1 MSDGR
6 TVMNSGMGMR
16 STAKSSGLCAMA
28 RVLWVAAAFV
38 GASAGA
44 AFSAE
49 TGEGLLKQQFGANKN
64 QPLLLQADQ
73 MVYDRQNNRVVAK
86 GNIEIYY
93 NNYVL
98 LADEII
104 YDQGNNTLTA
114 SGNVRIK
121 EPDGSVV
128 NADKITLTDNFR
140 DGFIQTLKVVTK
152 DDARISAANAK
163 RIDGETTEFEN
174 GQFTPCKA
182 CEKNPEAPPI
192 WRIKATKIIH
202 KKAEQNIYYE
212 NAKLEFFGVPIVY
225 VPYFYHADPTVKRRS
240 GFLTP
245 AYGNSTELG
254 FTTEIPYYYAFSPSY
269 DLTVTPVVTTEAGF
283 LIKADWRQKLDT
295 GSYRIRVSGVYDDT
309 PNEFIDEEFRGSIDT
324 KGEFAL
330 GSFWKWGWDGIIESD
345 DTFRRFYKID
355 NIFATDRI
363 SQVYLTGQSEKN
375 YFSARMYHFGG
386 LTFEETKEADS
397 TVHPVID
404 YNYIFNDPVIGGE
417 LSFNANALSLTRED
431 GADTH
436 RVVAE
441 STWRKS
447 FTDPIGQVITPF
459 VYARGDLYRVS
470 SFTDPISDETE
481 DGDTIARGTAAAGVE
496 YRYPFV
502 KHTAAASHT
511 LEPIAQI
518 IARPGANDQESVPN
532 EDANSLIFD
541 DTLLFDID
549 KFSGYDRLETGTRAN
564 VGAQYSFQT
573 NSGWSVRTLAGQSY
587 QVAGQNAYSA
597 DTGLSETASDYV
609 TGFYVNTPQ
618 NLRFISQSR
627 FDQKDLELKRQDVQV
642 VAALGPLYGAASYVD
657 AKAQPTLGFDEDR
670 EEFSGLAAVRL
681 SEFWTLFADV
691 RYDLAEDQFIR
702 DSVGIRYADECF
714 VLSVTYAQQF
724 IEDGD
729 IKPDESVLVR
739 FELKG
744 VGSSSETTD
753 SIGEISP
760 EASLIK

>member
-1 MSDGR
+1 
-6 TVMNSGMGMR
+6 MNSGIGMR
-16 STAKSSGLCAMA
+16 LTEKSSGLYTAA
-28 RVLWVAAAFV
+28 RILGV
-38 GASAGA
+38 ASAVLVASIGA
-44 AFSAE
+44 AFAAE

-152 DDARISAANAK
+152 DDARISAENAK

-182 CEKNPEAPPI
+182 CEKNPDAAPI

-202 KKAEQNIYYE
+202 KKEEQNIYYE
-212 NAKLEFFGVPIVY
+212 NAKLEFFGVPLVY

-245 AYGNSTELG
+245 TYSNSTELG
-254 FTTEIPYYYAFSPSY
+254 FTAEIPYYYAFSPSY

-283 LIKADWRQKLDT
+283 LLKADWRHKLDT
-295 GSYRIRVSGVYDDT
+295 GSYRIRVSGVYDDS

-324 KGEFAL
+324 KGEFSL

-386 LTFEETKEADS
+386 LTFKETNEADS

-459 VYARGDLYRVS
+459 VYARGDIYRVS
-470 SFTDPISDETE
+470 SFTDPISTE
-481 DGDTIARGTAAAGVE
+481 DSDGDTIARGTAAAGVE

-511 LEPIAQI
+511 IEPIAQV
-518 IARPGANDQESVPN
+518 IARPGVNDQEAVPN

-587 QVAGQNAYSA
+587 QVAGQNAYSN
-597 DTGLSETASDYV
+597 DTGLGETASDYV

-627 FDQKDLELKRQDVQV
+627 FDQKDLELQRQDIQV
-642 VAALGPLYGAASYVD
+642 VASVGPLYGAASYVD
-657 AKAQPTLGFDEDR
+657 AKAQPELGFNDDR
-670 EEFSGLAAVRL
+670 EEFSGLAALRL

-691 RYDLAEDQFIR
+691 RYDIADDQFIR

>member
-1 MSDGR
+1 
-6 TVMNSGMGMR
+6 MR
-16 STAKSSGLCAMA
+16 LTEKSSGLYTAA
-28 RVLWVAAAFV
+28 RILGV
-38 GASAGA
+38 ASAVLVASIGA
-44 AFSAE
+44 AFAAE

-152 DDARISAANAK
+152 DDARISAENAK

-182 CEKNPEAPPI
+182 CEKNPDAAPI

-202 KKAEQNIYYE
+202 KKEEQNIYYE
-212 NAKLEFFGVPIVY
+212 NAKLEFFGVPLVY

-245 AYGNSTELG
+245 TYSNSTELG
-254 FTTEIPYYYAFSPSY
+254 FTAEIPYYYAFSPSY

-283 LIKADWRQKLDT
+283 LLKADWRHKLDT
-295 GSYRIRVSGVYDDT
+295 GSYRIRVSGVYDDS

-324 KGEFAL
+324 KGEFSL

-386 LTFEETKEADS
+386 LTFKETNEADS

-459 VYARGDLYRVS
+459 VYARGDIYRVS
-470 SFTDPISDETE
+470 SFTDPISTE
-481 DGDTIARGTAAAGVE
+481 DSDGDTIARGTAAAGVE

-511 LEPIAQI
+511 IEPIAQV
-518 IARPGANDQESVPN
+518 IARPGVNDQEAVPN

-587 QVAGQNAYSA
+587 QVAGQNAYSN
-597 DTGLSETASDYV
+597 DTGLGETASDYV

-627 FDQKDLELKRQDVQV
+627 FDQKDLELQRQDIQV
-642 VAALGPLYGAASYVD
+642 VASVGPLYGAASYVD
-657 AKAQPTLGFDEDR
+657 AKAQPELGFNDDR
-670 EEFSGLAAVRL
+670 EEFSGLAALRL

-691 RYDLAEDQFIR
+691 RYDIADDQFIR

>member
-1 MSDGR
+1 MISTVKAVSFGFLLTAAWTLVMS
-6 TVMNSGMGMR
+6 
-16 STAKSSGLCAMA
+16 
-28 RVLWVAAAFV
+28 AASV
-38 GASAGA
+38 SPSAA
-44 AFSAE
+44 Q
-49 TGEGLLKQQFGANKN
+49 TGDNLFKQQFGSGKN

-73 MVYDRQNNRVVAK
+73 MIYDRQSDRVIAK

-98 LADEII
+98 LADEIV
-104 YDQGNNTLTA
+104 YDQRTNELTA
-114 SGNVRIK
+114 LGNVRIK

-140 DGFIQTLKVVTK
+140 DGFIQTLRVVTK
-152 DDARISAANAK
+152 DDARISAANAR
-163 RIDGETTEFEN
+163 RIDGETTEFDN
-174 GQFTPCKA
+174 AQYTPCKA
-182 CEKNPEAPPI
+182 CKENPEAAPI

-202 KKAEQNIYYE
+202 KKAEQNVYYE
-212 NAKLEFFGVPIVY
+212 DARLEFFGVPLVY
-225 VPYFYHADPTVKRRS
+225 VPYFYHPDPAVKRRS

-245 AYGNSTELG
+245 SFGHSNELG
-254 FTTEIPYYYAFSPSY
+254 FTTEVPYYYAFSPSY
-269 DLTVTPVVTTEAGF
+269 DLTLTPVVTTEAGF
-283 LIKADWRQKLDT
+283 LLKGEWRHRLET
-295 GSYRIRVSGVYDDT
+295 GQYRIRVSGAYDDS
-309 PNEFIDEEFRGSIDT
+309 PNEFVDDEFRGSIDT

-330 GSFWKWGWDGIIESD
+330 GSFWKWGWDGTVETD
-345 DTFRRFYKID
+345 ETFRRYYKID
-355 NIFATDRI
+355 GVYATDRV
-363 SQVYLTGQSEKN
+363 SQVYLTGQSERN

-386 LTFEETKEADS
+386 LTFRETDEADS

-404 YNYIFNDPVIGGE
+404 YNYIFNDPVVGGE
-417 LSFNANALSLTRED
+417 LSFNANVLSLTRDD

-436 RVVAE
+436 RLVAE
-441 STWRKS
+441 TQWRKS

-459 VYARGDLYRVS
+459 LYARGDLYRVS
-470 SFTDPISDETE
+470 SFTDPVSLNSE

-502 KHTAAASHT
+502 KHTATASHT
-511 LEPIAQI
+511 VEPIAQI
-518 IARPGANDQESVPN
+518 IARPGVNDQEEVPN
-532 EDANSLIFD
+532 EDANSFVFD

-564 VGAQYSFQT
+564 IGVQYSFQNNT
-573 NSGWSVRTLAGQSY
+573 GWSVRTLAGQSY
-587 QVAGQNAYSA
+587 QVAGPNAY
-597 DTGLSETASDYV
+597 DPGTGLDNTASDYV
-609 TGFYVNTPQ
+609 TGLYINTPG

-627 FDQKDLELKRQDVQV
+627 FDEKDLELKRQDLQV

-657 AKAQPTLGFDEDR
+657 AKAQPELGFKEDR
-670 EEFSGLAAVRL
+670 EELSGLAAIRITD
-681 SEFWTLFADV
+681 FWTLFADV
-691 RYDLAEDQFIR
+691 RYDIADDHFIR
-702 DSVGIRYADECF
+702 DSVGVRYADECF

-729 IKPDESVLVR
+729 IKPDETVMVR

-744 VGSSSETTD
+744 VGSSTTTTD

>member
-1 MSDGR
+1 MAVDR
-6 TVMNSGMGMR
+6 IR
-16 STAKSSGLCAMA
+16 IDSGLAMISTVKA
-28 RVLWVAAAFV
+28 VSFGFLLTAAWTLVMSA
-38 GASAGA
+38 ASVSPSA
-44 AFSAE
+44 AQ
-49 TGEGLLKQQFGANKN
+49 TGDNLFKQQFGSGKN

-73 MVYDRQNNRVVAK
+73 MIYDRQSDRVIAK

-98 LADEII
+98 LADEIV
-104 YDQGNNTLTA
+104 YDQRTNELTA
-114 SGNVRIK
+114 LGNVRIK

-140 DGFIQTLKVVTK
+140 DGFIQTLRVVTK
-152 DDARISAANAK
+152 DDARISAANAR
-163 RIDGETTEFEN
+163 RIDGETTEFDN
-174 GQFTPCKA
+174 AQYTPCKA
-182 CEKNPEAPPI
+182 CKENPEAAPI

-202 KKAEQNIYYE
+202 KKAEQNVYYE
-212 NAKLEFFGVPIVY
+212 DARLEFFGVPLVY
-225 VPYFYHADPTVKRRS
+225 VPYFYHPDPAVKRRS

-245 AYGNSTELG
+245 SFGHSNELG
-254 FTTEIPYYYAFSPSY
+254 FTTEVPYYYAFSPSY
-269 DLTVTPVVTTEAGF
+269 DLTLTPVVTTEAGF
-283 LIKADWRQKLDT
+283 LLKGEWRHRLET
-295 GSYRIRVSGVYDDT
+295 GQYRIRVSGAYDDS
-309 PNEFIDEEFRGSIDT
+309 PNEFVDDEFRGSIDT

-330 GSFWKWGWDGIIESD
+330 GSFWKWGWDGTVETD
-345 DTFRRFYKID
+345 ETFRRYYKID
-355 NIFATDRI
+355 GVYATDRV
-363 SQVYLTGQSEKN
+363 SQVYLTGQSERN

-386 LTFEETKEADS
+386 LTFRETDEADS

-404 YNYIFNDPVIGGE
+404 YNYIFNDPVVGGE
-417 LSFNANALSLTRED
+417 LSFNANVLSLTRDD

-436 RVVAE
+436 RLVAE
-441 STWRKS
+441 TQWRKS

-459 VYARGDLYRVS
+459 LYARGDLYRVS
-470 SFTDPISDETE
+470 SFTDPVSLNSE

-502 KHTAAASHT
+502 KHTATASHT
-511 LEPIAQI
+511 VEPIAQI
-518 IARPGANDQESVPN
+518 IARPGVNDQEEVPN
-532 EDANSLIFD
+532 EDANSFVFD

-564 VGAQYSFQT
+564 IGVQYSFQNNT
-573 NSGWSVRTLAGQSY
+573 GWSVRTLAGQSY
-587 QVAGQNAYSA
+587 QVAGPNAY
-597 DTGLSETASDYV
+597 DPGTGLDNTASDYV
-609 TGFYVNTPQ
+609 TGLYINTPG

-627 FDQKDLELKRQDVQV
+627 FDEKDLELKRQDLQV

-657 AKAQPTLGFDEDR
+657 AKAQPELGFKEDR
-670 EEFSGLAAVRL
+670 EELSGLAAIRITD
-681 SEFWTLFADV
+681 FWTLFADV
-691 RYDLAEDQFIR
+691 RYDIADDHFIR
-702 DSVGIRYADECF
+702 DSVGVRYADECF

-729 IKPDESVLVR
+729 IKPDETVMVR

-744 VGSSSETTD
+744 VGSSTTTTD

>member
-1 MSDGR
+1 MGADHHRHIFGPNSAVKAGRWLRMSLGR
-6 TVMNSGMGMR
+6 TVMNSGIGMR
-16 STAKSSGLCAMA
+16 LTEKSSGLY
-28 RVLWVAAAFV
+28 AAARILGV
-38 GASAGA
+38 ASAMLVASIGTTFA
-44 AFSAE
+44 AE

-152 DDARISAANAK
+152 DDARISAENAK

-182 CEKNPEAPPI
+182 CEKNPDAAPI

-212 NAKLEFFGVPIVY
+212 NAKLEFFGVPLVY

-245 AYGNSTELG
+245 TYSSSTELG
-254 FTTEIPYYYAFSPSY
+254 FTAEIPYYYAFSPSY

-283 LIKADWRQKLDT
+283 LLKADWRHKLDT
-295 GSYRIRVSGVYDDT
+295 GSYRIRVSGVYDDS

-324 KGEFAL
+324 KGEFSL

-386 LTFEETKEADS
+386 LTFKETNEADS

-459 VYARGDLYRVS
+459 VYARGDIYRVS
-470 SFTDPISDETE
+470 SFTDPISTE
-481 DGDTIARGTAAAGVE
+481 DSDGDTIARGTAAAGVE

-511 LEPIAQI
+511 IEPIAQV
-518 IARPGANDQESVPN
+518 IARPGVNDQEAVPN
-532 EDANSLIFD
+532 EDANSL
-541 DTLLFDID
+541 
-549 KFSGYDRLETGTRAN
+549 
-564 VGAQYSFQT
+564 
-573 NSGWSVRTLAGQSY
+573 
-587 QVAGQNAYSA
+587 
-597 DTGLSETASDYV
+597 
-609 TGFYVNTPQ
+609 
-618 NLRFISQSR
+618 
-627 FDQKDLELKRQDVQV
+627 
-642 VAALGPLYGAASYVD
+642 
-657 AKAQPTLGFDEDR
+657 
-670 EEFSGLAAVRL
+670 
-681 SEFWTLFADV
+681 
-691 RYDLAEDQFIR
+691 
-702 DSVGIRYADECF
+702 
-714 VLSVTYAQQF
+714 
-724 IEDGD
+724 
-729 IKPDESVLVR
+729 
-739 FELKG
+739 
-744 VGSSSETTD
+744 
-753 SIGEISP
+753 
-760 EASLIK
+760 